1 MQAKSLLYARRVKG
15 DLDLG
20 LEPARIDADLNRQLA
35 RIITPGGRLPGGV
48 DQDVLEVSTT
58 QNYRIGTR
66 LRVDDRTY
74 YYGQAD
80 AARQLRAAYPV
91 YGNLLMTETGVIA
104 ADADVGDKQITCT
117 AVAAVAANQFAGGRM
132 VVSTGAGYGT
142 QYHILSNT
150 AADPAATFTVTL
162 QEAIVVAL
170 TVAGVD
176 TVTLYRSPWA
186 VMHCMRQEIIDG
198 AAPNYH
204 RVSWVGVPNRF
215 VPASNFCWVQ
225 TWGPCF
231 VVESHDMGA
240 VNDIRM
246 TYFSDDGSLGEMLD
260 NEVGGTITYSF
271 QIAGPILPVTT
282 AGDVVPSGLA
292 LINLMIAP

>member
-1 MQAKSLLYARRVKG
+1 MPAGRSRIYAPRIKG

-20 LEPARIDADLNRQLA
+20 LENSRIDADLNRQLA

-48 DQDVLEVSTT
+48 DQDILEVSATP
-58 QNYRIGTR
+58 NYRIGTR

-91 YGNLLMTETGVIA
+91 YGNLLMTETGAIA
-104 ADADVGDKQITCT
+104 ATALVGAKQITCT
-117 AVAAVAANQFAGGRM
+117 AVAAVALNQFAGGRM

-150 AADPAATFTVTL
+150 AADPAADFTVTL
-162 QEAIVVAL
+162 QEAIVVQL
-170 TVAGVD
+170 GVGVD
-176 TVTLYRSPWA
+176 VVTLYRSPWA
-186 VMHCMRQEIIDG
+186 VMHSMRQELIDA

-215 VPASNFCWVQ
+215 VPSSNFCWVQ

-246 TYFSDDGSLGEMLD
+246 TYFSDDGSLGEMVD
-260 NEVGGTITYSF
+260 NEVGGVITYSF